1 MDKKIF
7 LAKGAHVTRSGFS
20 WEQVGIWYNAVVRG
34 DCDSIQIGNGSNVQ
48 DNVTIHTDKDY
59 PVRIGGVCFDRS

>member
-20 WEQVGIWYNAVVRG
+20 WESGWHMVQ
-34 DCDSIQIGNGSNVQ
+34 CGS
-48 DNVTIHTDKDY
+48 K
-59 PVRIGGVCFDRS
+59 R